1 MNSLRDTASGYRI
14 YCKKIALEL
23 NIGLFIQKQN
33 KKMIVKVTEV

>member
-1 MNSLRDTASGYRI
+1 MIRLLVTVFI
-14 YCKKIALEL
+14 VKKIALEL